1 MLANEKDRAENLMI
15 VDLLRNDIG
24 KASRVGSVRV
34 PKLFDLERH
43 ASVLSNA
50 TPGTSTKSMM

>member
-1 MLANEKDRAENLMI
+1 MLASEKDRAENLMI

-34 PKLFDLERH
+34 PKLLT
-43 ASVLSNA
+43 SSA
-50 TPGTSTKSMM
+50 TPASGTW